1 MNDVPCVE
9 AEAESGFDEET
20 GPSPLVQVPVAVGAP
35 VRLPIRGS
43 SSLCA
48 RRTGHMGM
56 VGALT
61 GLRRGRRALYELGV
75 GMAALAMAAGCS
87 SSGDTSGGKPN
98 GIEGQSVD
106 RIFAR
111 VDKALDAASVHTVQV
126 ADGRQVGDVHA
137 LHGGD
142 DCTGLFTDDQGFAW
156 HFTTLGEH
164 TWITPERRGAKLAD
178 RTGAPVEPGRYLPV
192 ELDSPGFAGE
202 LARYS
207 SAACHLRFSM
217 VKRQHV
223 VFTKG
228 AETRVNGR
236 PALAVKT
243 KQGSAEGTAYLA
255 TTGEPVPLRTVGH
268 DGKKRFTT
276 TWSDYGVSP
285 RIAKPPK
292 SKILPPLS

>member
-1 MNDVPCVE
+1 
-9 AEAESGFDEET
+9 
-20 GPSPLVQVPVAVGAP
+20 
-35 VRLPIRGS
+35 
-43 SSLCA
+43 
-48 RRTGHMGM
+48 
-56 VGALT
+56 
-61 GLRRGRRALYELGV
+61 
-75 GMAALAMAAGCS
+75 MAALAMAAGCS

-164 TWITPERRGAKLAD
+164 TWITPERRGAKLVD

-202 LARYS
+202 LARHS
-207 SAACHLRFSM
+207 SAACHLRFSHGEAAARRLHEGGRDPRERAAGPGGEDQA
-217 VKRQHV
+217 RQR
-223 VFTKG
+223 G
-228 AETRVNGR
+228 
-236 PALAVKT
+236 
-243 KQGSAEGTAYLA
+243 
-255 TTGEPVPLRTVGH
+255 GH
-268 DGKKRFTT
+268 
-276 TWSDYGVSP
+276 
-285 RIAKPPK
+285 RI
-292 SKILPPLS
+292 SRDHR